1 MLKNTVISILRSFS
15 REEIIKFDDF
25 LKSPYFNKKRPVQ
38 NLFAEIKKYYP
49 GLDSSELEK
58 DKVWK
63 KLYPGKEYN
72 YGVMKNLIHDLTK
85 LAEQFITQEEYRQNE
100 IQEFANLYKA
110 IANRNL
116 KNVLDNKEKNVE
128 KISSD
133 SNLNKITIPI
143 EEYYHL
149 ITKILEAK
157 LWNTHFHELKVSSAL
172 DRHLAEDN
180 FIAGMLI
187 HLIIINYT
195 EYEFSLDVKNKT
207 NNDNPSSIILN
218 ALSDNDFE
226 YILES
231 VKNRSETKHIILKC
245 YILAYKAY
253 RSTGRTEDVINLKDF
268 FYANSTI
275 LPQLAI
281 RDMDVMLLNTISLMK
296 DFSADKDKMLL
307 DVYKF
312 KNANGLIVDKNKQL
326 NSLQFIPWLVIF
338 LEEQQP
344 EELRR
349 FIDTYSKYLIES
361 DKADSL
367 LVAESIYCILKEDFF
382 SALRNLSK
390 VKFDAFVLKNFVK
403 KLTLLINYEMH
414 DYESF
419 LQSCDAHN
427 HFMSYA
433 EKENKIDRQDNIQRA
448 KVLANS
454 IHKLFQLKDDPAR
467 ERLKSMELELGNLK
481 MDFKKWFFRKIEELK
496 NPLK

>member
-195 EYEFSLDVKNKT
+195 EYEF
-207 NNDNPSSIILN
+207 
-218 ALSDNDFE
+218 
-226 YILES
+226 
-231 VKNRSETKHIILKC
+231 
-245 YILAYKAY
+245 
-253 RSTGRTEDVINLKDF
+253 
-268 FYANSTI
+268 
-275 LPQLAI
+275 
-281 RDMDVMLLNTISLMK
+281 
-296 DFSADKDKMLL
+296 
-307 DVYKF
+307 
-312 KNANGLIVDKNKQL
+312 
-326 NSLQFIPWLVIF
+326 
-338 LEEQQP
+338 
-344 EELRR
+344 
-349 FIDTYSKYLIES
+349 
-361 DKADSL
+361 
-367 LVAESIYCILKEDFF
+367 
-382 SALRNLSK
+382 
-390 VKFDAFVLKNFVK
+390 
-403 KLTLLINYEMH
+403 
-414 DYESF
+414 
-419 LQSCDAHN
+419 
-427 HFMSYA
+427 
-433 EKENKIDRQDNIQRA
+433 
-448 KVLANS
+448 
-454 IHKLFQLKDDPAR
+454 
-467 ERLKSMELELGNLK
+467 
-481 MDFKKWFFRKIEELK
+481 
-496 NPLK
+496 